1 MRGVPPTVRSA
12 GSNPYYRSSQKRS
25 LLFLSSS
32 LLDDGSSSSTPRVSS
47 SSYSIGKRPPP
58 VAPIRD
64 HRELLDGADRCA
76 ALRCGLA
83 TSNVDF
89 AVRGR
94 NRRGTVHCVDGPV
107 DTGFE
112 DSRACRGRV
121 DVESAAQN
129 WSVRR
134 GMA

>member
-1 MRGVPPTVRSA
+1 MREVSPTVRSA
-12 GSNPYYRSSQKRS
+12 GSNPYYRSSQERS
-25 LLFLSSS
+25 LLCLSSS
-32 LLDDGSSSSTPRVSS
+32 LLDDGSSSSRPVSS
-47 SSYSIGKRPPP
+47 SSYSIGRRPPP
-58 VAPIRD
+58 VAPIHD
-64 HRELLDGADRCA
+64 HRELLDGANRCA

-107 DTGFE
+107 DTGLE

-129 WSVRR
+129 WLVRR